1 MVPYTADHFL
11 VQEASFRYL
20 RKLLA
25 AGASV
30 YQYKNGFY
38 HAKTIVI
45 DDKIC
50 DIGTANFD
58 KRSLFLNKEIN
69 CFLYD
74 PAFIKRVKAVIETDI
89 RDAERLTLA
98 ELNKANLYRSVK
110 EGLAGAISYF
120 L

>member
-1 MVPYTADHFL
+1 VL

-20 RKLLA
+20 RKLIKG
-25 AGASV
+25 GAKI
-30 YQYKNGFY
+30 YQYKKGFY
-38 HAKTIVI
+38 HAKTLLI

-69 CFLYD
+69 CFIYD
-74 PAFIKRVKAVIETDI
+74 PAFIKRLMRILKQDFDDSEA
-89 RDAERLTLA
+89 LTLDT
-98 ELNKANLYRSVK
+98 LNKPNPYRTIK
-110 EGLAGAISYF
+110 EIIAAAISYF